1 MFHVSRNT
9 FEARTST
16 LTICFFSSFPLYL
29 MYEALLVASDK
40 SSAKILILRNVL
52 AFTLISVL
60 IKYTLCII
68 LLFILIRRYIYNG

>member
-1 MFHVSRNT
+1 
-9 FEARTST
+9 
-16 LTICFFSSFPLYL
+16 

-52 AFTLISVL
+52 VFTLISVL